1 MFIIRWIKNIWRF
14 LFKKKLKPEDILEEG
29 EEFDQDNNE
38 YEEDTFGARELKVLL
53 DEDEEFDDE
62 IDDEINEVNEVGPK
76 EI

>member
-1 MFIIRWIKNIWRF
+1 MFIIRLFKNIWRF

-29 EEFDQDNNE
+29 EEFDPDNNE
-38 YEEDTFGARELKVLL
+38 YEKDTFGARELKVLL

-62 IDDEINEVNEVGPK
+62 IDDEPEEDNETGPK